1 MADCENLTPYE
12 GTIPGTPGLSTVQE
26 MAACNGYR
34 GWFLTT
40 FIPWLQNAYQNIC
53 VAVGLADGLI
63 DTSKYD
69 GEYVQGG
76 TYDKGRSVSIGD
88 IIYISKIDAN
98 TTTPPNENWVR
109 TSTSWGSVIGSM
121 AEQQDL
127 SEALSLK
134 IGNLADDGSPSL
146 GGVLDGR
153 GNYIKD
159 VWYNQTD
166 DVSVSTGTHTLYF
179 STGNR
184 QKITAGGNFTLAFG
198 GVSANQNVYVIEAVN
213 WGAYTITFPAN
224 LKVED
229 GTLPEFTVS
238 GTDLIIIEVDKN
250 GTYTLSVIALNTGV
264 VAV

>member
-1 MADCENLTPYE
+1 MADCENLPPYE

-69 GEYVQGG
+69 GEYVPGDI
-76 TYDKGRSVSIGD
+76 YDKGRSVSIGD

-109 TSTSWGSVIGSM
+109 TSTSWGSVIGNM
-121 AEQQDL
+121 ADQQDL
-127 SEALSLK
+127 SEALDLK
-134 IGNLADDGSPSL
+134 LGNLVEDETPQL
-146 GGVLDGR
+146 GGALDGQ

-159 VWYNQTD
+159 VWYKQEN
-166 DVSVSTGTHTLYF
+166 DVTVSTGTRTIYF

-184 QKITAGGNFTLAFG
+184 QKITAGGNFTIAFG
-198 GVSANQNVYVIEAVN
+198 GVSANQNVYIIEAVN

-224 LKVED
+224 LKAD
-229 GTLPEFTVS
+229 NGALPAFTVS
-238 GTDLIIIEVDKN
+238 GTDLIAIEVDKN
-250 GTYTLSVIALNTGV
+250 FAYTLSVIAQNIGV
-264 VAV
+264 VA